1 MKEKRK
7 ESVLRF
13 SVDFH
18 PLGLLEE
25 DFHWGE
31 LNCQTCVVERV
42 EGGGLLQR
50 PRTDGV

>member
-7 ESVLRF
+7 ESDLRF

-18 PLGLLEE
+18 PLDLLEE
-25 DFHWGE
+25 DFCLGQ
-31 LNCQTCVVERV
+31 LNCQTWVVERV

-50 PRTDGV
+50 SRTDGV